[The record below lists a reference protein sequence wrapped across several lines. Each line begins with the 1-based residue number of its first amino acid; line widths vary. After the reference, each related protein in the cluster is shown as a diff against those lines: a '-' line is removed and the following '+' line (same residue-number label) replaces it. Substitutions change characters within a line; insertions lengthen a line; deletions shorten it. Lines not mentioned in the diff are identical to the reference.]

1 MVQPV
6 YSVEDSTALLYVTCR
21 IVARD
26 SNGEESIG
34 TGFFFSSPA
43 GPGKALQVMVTNKH
57 VVANAV
63 AYDLYFHEAE
73 GQPGKP
79 LRPSGRMHGFRLR
92 MLDQGWF
99 NHPSD
104 DVDLCATPIEPF
116 RREAERAGKRIFFTT
131 LSTEHVPNDQV
142 ISQLLALES
151 VTMIGYPIGLW
162 DEVNNLP
169 IARRG
174 MTASHPRV
182 DFNGKGI
189 GVVDIAAFPGSS
201 GSPVLIVDE
210 GGYPIPDGFVTGGSR
225 IFLLGILYAGPQ
237 FAADGSLEIK
247 EIPTTWT
254 ARFSVALPVHLG
266 FYIKSQELLE
276 LGKLLFDA
284 DAASDTA

>member
-1 MVQPV
+1 MIPQI
-6 YSVEDSTALLYVTCR
+6 YSIEDSTALLYITCR
-21 IVARD
+21 IVAHD
-26 SNGEESIG
+26 ANGGESVG
-34 TGFFFSSPA
+34 TGFFFSFPA
-43 GPGKALQVMVTNKH
+43 GPGKGLQVMVTNKH

-73 GQPGKP
+73 QQPGQP
-79 LRPSGRMHGFRLR
+79 LRPSGKIHGFRLR

-116 RREAERAGKRIFFTT
+116 RREAERLGKSIFFTT
-131 LSTEHVPNDQV
+131 LSTEHIPDDQALD
-142 ISQLLALES
+142 QLLALEAI
-151 VTMIGYPIGLW
+151 TMIGYPIGLW

-174 MTASHPRV
+174 MTASHPGV
-182 DFNGKGI
+182 DFNGKRI

-201 GSPVLIVDE
+201 GSPVLVVNE
-210 GGYPIPDGFVTGGSR
+210 GGYAISGGFVTGGSR
-225 IFLLGILYAGPQ
+225 ILLLGILYAGPQ
-237 FAADGSLEIK
+237 FAADGSLEIN

-266 FYIKSQELLE
+266 FYIKSQELFE
-276 LGKLLFDA
+276 LGKVLFDA
-284 DAASDTA
+284 DEASKRT